1 MGEQTKIE
9 WCDRTWSPWHGCTKV
24 SDGCRYCY
32 AETLSKRNP
41 RVLGVWGPNGT
52 RVVNANW
59 KRPLV
64 WDRKADREGRRIRV
78 FPSLCDPFEDRPDL
92 DEPLA
97 RFLRLIENTTNL
109 DWLLLTKRPELIT
122 KRIRAALAVMPERS
136 FSRWNELDRMYGRAF
151 PPNVWLGVSV
161 ENQDHAEE
169 RIPKLL
175 EIPAETRWLSLEPL
189 LGPIDVYP
197 WIRRHAVNEE
207 GECDEYCC
215 MACRLRDN
223 RGLLRDSAIHWVV
236 VGGESGKDARPCN
249 LEWIR
254 SIVRQCKDAGV
265 PCFVKQLGKSP
276 QDPGP
281 EAFDWESEAHSI
293 MVRHPKGGDPAEWP
307 EDLQVRDLPEG
318 WF

>member
-1 MGEQTKIE
+1 MGESTKIE
-9 WCDRTWSPWHGCTKV
+9 WTDATWSPWHGCSKV

-41 RVLGVWGPNGT
+41 GVLGVWGPHGT
-52 RVVNANW
+52 RVVNADW
-59 KRPLV
+59 KKPLA
-64 WDRKADREGRRIRV
+64 WNRKAEREGRRIRV
-78 FPSLCDPFEDRPDL
+78 FPSLCDPFENRADL
-92 DEPLA
+92 DEPRI
-97 RFLRLIENTTNL
+97 RFLHTIEQTKNI
-109 DWLLLTKRPELIT
+109 DWLLLTKRPEN
-122 KRIRAALAVMPERS
+122 VMPLLRHLAGPDHNDPIALKYAS
-136 FSRWNELDRMYGRAF
+136 LGLPR
-151 PPNVWLGVSV
+151 NVWLGISA
-161 ENQDHAEE
+161 ENQDRADE
-169 RIPKLL
+169 RIPKLPK
-175 EIPAETRWLSLEPL
+175 IPAETRWLSLEPL